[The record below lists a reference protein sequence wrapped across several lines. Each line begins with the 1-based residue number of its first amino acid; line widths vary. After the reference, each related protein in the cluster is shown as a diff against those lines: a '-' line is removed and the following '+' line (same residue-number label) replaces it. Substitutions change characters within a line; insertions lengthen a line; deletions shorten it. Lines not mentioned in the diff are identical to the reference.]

1 MIWAQLCKYVSECKR
16 ANQKEKDFENKIDLF
31 FQAYLGWKEL
41 NHDLERQVK
50 IEFAH
55 TRGYADIILFCEGKE
70 EIIIELK
77 KPNNVQ
83 IGENIRQLTDYMKQK
98 RCNFGLYIGEK
109 LELYYDEDDKS
120 KKRVDPV
127 LVSSIDFVESSKE
140 GTELVALLSRDS
152 YCSDTLE
159 EYCQRK
165 IKLTQVAKYWS
176 SKEGVNR
183 IYQYILSH
191 SQLPETLIDNLASL
205 LSINITLNEN
215 KEVKVIEESNIVPI
229 EQPKNLTNKVAN
241 ESEGRDKTLYSLDG
255 VDYVGKSRF
264 VLVLTKAIMQ
274 RFPAITYQEL
284 KEILP
289 LHSNYNHTLLTKDRW
304 LSGSDDARKRYCRK
318 EGDLLRDVNGVEF
331 YVSTQWTKQG
341 IDEKILPIAKQYNL
355 KVYVK

>member
-1 MIWAQLCKYVSECKR
+1 MIWAQLCKYVAECKR

-55 TRGYADIILFCEGKE
+55 TKGYADIILFYEGKE

-127 LVSSIDFVESSKE
+127 LVTSIDFAESSKE

-152 YCSDTLE
+152 YSSDTLE
-159 EYCQRK
+159 DYCQKK

-176 SKEGVNR
+176 SKEGVNS
-183 IYQYILSH
+183 IYQYILTH
-191 SQLPETLIDNLASL
+191 SQLPETLIDSLSSL

-215 KEVKVIEESNIVPI
+215 REVKAIKGGNTVPV
-229 EQPKNLTNKVAN
+229 EKPKKEADKVTK
-241 ESEGRDKTLYSLDG
+241 EYEGGDKTLYSLDG
-255 VDYVGKSRF
+255 VNYVRKSRF
-264 VLVLTKAIMQ
+264 ALMLTKAIMQ
-274 RFPAITYQEL
+274 RFPSITYQEL

-289 LHSNYNHTLLTKDRW
+289 LHSNTNHTLLTKDKW
-304 LSGSDDARKRYCRK
+304 LGVTDDARKRYCRK

-331 YVSTQWTKQG
+331 YVSTQWTKKG
-341 IDEKILPIAKQYNL
+341 IDEKILPVAERYNM
-355 KVYVK
+355 KVCEK